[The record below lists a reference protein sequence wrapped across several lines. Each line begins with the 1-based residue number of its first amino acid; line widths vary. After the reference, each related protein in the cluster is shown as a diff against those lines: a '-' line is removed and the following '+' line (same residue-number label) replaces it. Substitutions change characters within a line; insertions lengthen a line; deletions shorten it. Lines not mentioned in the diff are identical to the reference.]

1 MLYDGLK
8 KKKKKCYNINT
19 SRYKEVNASGEV

>member
-1 MLYDGLK
+1 MLYDGL